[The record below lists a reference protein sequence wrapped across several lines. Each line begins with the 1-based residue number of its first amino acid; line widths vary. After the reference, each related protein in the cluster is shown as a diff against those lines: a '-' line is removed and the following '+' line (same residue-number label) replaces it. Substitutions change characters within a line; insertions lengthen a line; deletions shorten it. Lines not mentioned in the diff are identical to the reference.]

1 MSADQWLVLGFILAV
16 FSVPAIVSAWS
27 DRRAPRVSAVTILI
41 AGGMIIYALQQKP
54 GGYVLADLP
63 EVVIKVVSQV
73 MN

>member
-41 AGGMIIYALQQKP
+41 AGGMINYALPQKP